1 MVKFIISIILITT
14 INLNLKAQTD
24 SLTMFHES
32 MNLAGNARN
41 DTYKNTLNFNLFQ
54 IVRGS
59 ALLSYERMVGK
70 YGLALTAGIGICKF
84 DALGQ
89 VYLRELT
96 QYYMIG
102 ADVTKAGTKIKPLYE
117 LGLKYYTDQSMGGT
131 YFMAAFTSINNTV
144 NLQSFRGNVNTYV
157 PPNFNQLDYRSNEFK
172 LLLGFSNKNDK
183 KFYHDISAGLGYRF
197 IAYQNFQLKDITAQN
212 SNGQYLYELTKD
224 SNTNQ
229 TIWIFVA
236 WRMGI
241 RF

>member
-1 MVKFIISIILITT
+1 MVKFLLSIILITT

-24 SLTMFHES
+24 SLSMFHQPMS
-32 MNLAGNARN
+32 IAGNART
-41 DTYKNTLNFNLFQ
+41 DTYKNSVHFNLFQ
-54 IVRGS
+54 IIRGS
-59 ALLSYERMVGK
+59 ALLSYERLIGK

-102 ADVTKAGTKIKPLYE
+102 ADVTKVGTKIKPLYQI
-117 LGLKYYTDQSMGGT
+117 GMKYYIDQFMGGT
-131 YFMAAFTSINNTV
+131 YFEAAFTSINNTV
-144 NLQSFRGNVNTYV
+144 NLKSFNGANTTYV

-172 LLLGFSNKNDK
+172 LLVGYSNKNDK
-183 KFYHDISAGLGYRF
+183 KFYHDISTGLGYRF
-197 IAYQNFQLKDITAQN
+197 IAYENYQLKSITAQN

-236 WRMGI
+236 WRMGL